1 MDRMKQCQAKSKR
14 SGRRCKRYAS
24 KGMKVCRM
32 HGGALGSKK
41 AHKSR
46 RQAAFRHG
54 LHTQRALQEKTAA
67 YQLIKLCQ
75 RTLRDVL

>member
-1 MDRMKQCQAKSKR
+1 
-14 SGRRCKRYAS
+14 
-24 KGMKVCRM
+24 M